1 MQANSSYQLTS
12 GTGSEADDGKILE
25 QWLVFAA
32 IVLLTIALVLC
43 AAGVVIDPRLPWPE
57 PTFVGP

>member
-1 MQANSSYQLTS
+1 MYADFSYEFTS
-12 GTGSEADDGKILE
+12 GTGSEADGAISG

-32 IVLLTIALVLC
+32 LALLTTALLLC
-43 AAGVVIDPRLPWPE
+43 AAGTAIDPSLLLSPE